1 MNLKWN
7 GLRMSLINDKNALL
21 VIIGPTAVGKT
32 DIAID
37 IAEEVGGEIIS
48 ADSRLFYRGMDI
60 GTAKPSLSMQKNVP
74 HHLIDIADPDQVI
87 SLAEYQRLAYE
98 IIDRIINDHKIPIL
112 VGGTGQ
118 YVRAIV
124 EGWRIPELPPDPN
137 IRKALQKWADEIG
150 GMGLYKR
157 LLLLDPDAENFID
170 PTNARRTIRALEV
183 ILGTGRKFSELRE
196 KSGSRYMSF
205 LVGLQRSRKELYQR
219 IDARIEE
226 MFLNGFIDEVNVLIS
241 KGYSLELPS
250 MTAIG
255 YKEIGDY
262 LMERKTLTEAIMEMK
277 KRTRIFV
284 RRQANWFKESDQNI
298 HWFPMVPNPKDQI
311 INLMASS
318 FT

>member
-1 MNLKWN
+1 
-7 GLRMSLINDKNALL
+7 MSLINDKNALL

-37 IAEEVGGEIIS
+37 IADQVGGEIIS

-87 SLAEYQRLAYE
+87 SLAEYQQLAYE
-98 IIDRIINDHKIPIL
+98 TIDRIISDHKIPIL

-137 IRKALQKWADEIG
+137 IRQALQKWADEIG
-150 GMGLYKR
+150 GMELYKR
-157 LLLLDPDAENFID
+157 LLLLDPDAEKFID
-170 PTNARRTIRALEV
+170 PTNVRRTIRALEV
-183 ILGTGRKFSELRE
+183 ILCTGRKFSELRE
-196 KSGSRYMSF
+196 KSGSRYTSI

-219 IDARIEE
+219 IDARIAE
-226 MFLNGFIDEVNVLIS
+226 MILNGFVDEVKALIS
-241 KGYSLELPS
+241 QGYSLELPS

-255 YKEIGDY
+255 YKEIGEY
-262 LMERKTLTEAIMEMK
+262 LMGRKTLTEAIMEMK

-298 HWFPMVPNPKDQI
+298 HWFPMEPNPKDQI

>member
-1 MNLKWN
+1 
-7 GLRMSLINDKNALL
+7 MSLINDKNALL

-37 IAEEVGGEIIS
+37 IADQVGGEIIS

-87 SLAEYQRLAYE
+87 SLAEYQQLAYE
-98 IIDRIINDHKIPIL
+98 TIDRIISDHKIPIL

-150 GMGLYKR
+150 GMELYKR
-157 LLLLDPDAENFID
+157 LLLLDPDAEKFID
-170 PTNARRTIRALEV
+170 PTNVRRTIRALEV
-183 ILGTGRKFSELRE
+183 ILCTGRKFSELRE
-196 KSGSRYMSF
+196 KSGSRYTSI

-219 IDARIEE
+219 IDARIAE
-226 MFLNGFIDEVNVLIS
+226 MILNGFVDEVKALIS
-241 KGYSLELPS
+241 QGYSLELPS

-255 YKEIGDY
+255 YKEIGEY
-262 LMERKTLTEAIMEMK
+262 LMGRKTLTEAIMEMK

-298 HWFPMVPNPKDQI
+298 HWFPMEPNPKDQI